1 MSCTLSSTIEA
12 IEMPLWSQEI
22 PATSEAAYK
31 RYETA
36 PMVAVA
42 PVPAT
47 RVSPTTDKLSEEEL
61 HSSFE
66 EALEERIN
74 SGEMRRISALLEELP
89 SSRPLPHTGPLA
101 PRQMVPSEL
110 QKLLSTL
117 GMLSAKTYALL
128 IGFGLLC
135 VLLGFDLLGL
145 LLLTTR

>member
-1 MSCTLSSTIEA
+1 MPCTLSSTIAA

-22 PATSEAAYK
+22 PTTSEASFN

-42 PVPAT
+42 PLPAT
-47 RVSPTTDKLSEEEL
+47 KAFPTTDKLSEEEL

-89 SSRPLPHTGPLA
+89 ISRPLPHTEPLA
-101 PRQMVPSEL
+101 PKEAVPSEL

-117 GMLSAKTYALL
+117 GTLSTKSYALL
-128 IGFGLLC
+128 IGFGLMC
-135 VLLGFDLLGL
+135 VLLGFDLLGFL
-145 LLLTTR
+145 LLATR

>member
-1 MSCTLSSTIEA
+1 MSCTLSSTIAA
-12 IEMPLWSQEI
+12 IEMPRWSQEI
-22 PATSEAAYK
+22 PTTSEATYN

-36 PMVAVA
+36 PMLAVT

-66 EALEERIN
+66 EALEVRIN

-117 GMLSAKTYALL
+117 GTLSAKSYALL
-128 IGFGLLC
+128 IGFGIMC
-135 VLLGFDLLGL
+135 ILLGFDLLGL